1 MKNTADVK
9 ADIQCKILKNKKMD
23 SNYIQTLLTEK
34 TKGFTSL
41 MEIICQVFE
50 RLFGGIN
57 DMQAF
62 KVNAVRGQLSKL
74 QSKGIDFSSVES
86 MAESIEKILQA
97 LTNAM
102 KMVDEYC
109 AEYKSKEARLYM
121 EGLNEDKLQH
131 ILSAKILK
139 FHKQKVDSEKL
150 TPIVYFGGEE
160 DMSIYDIILRM
171 SEDLFNT
178 RCYIH
183 NIFYGLRDGEFPVS
197 AYVNRKV
204 NRQ

>member
-1 MKNTADVK
+1 
-9 ADIQCKILKNKKMD
+9 MD
-23 SNYIQTLLTEK
+23 NNYIQTLLSEK
-34 TKGFTSL
+34 TKGLTSL
-41 MEIICQVFE
+41 IEIVFQVFE
-50 RLFGGIN
+50 RLFVGIN
-57 DMQAF
+57 DVHAF
-62 KVNAVRGQLSKL
+62 KVNTVKGQLSRL
-74 QSKGIDFSSVES
+74 QSKGIDFSSIES
-86 MAESIEKILQA
+86 IAESIEQILLV

-102 KMVDEYC
+102 KMIDEC
-109 AEYKSKEARLYM
+109 CTEYKSKEARLFT

-139 FHKQKVDSEKL
+139 FHEQKVAPEKL

-171 SEDLFNT
+171 SEDIYNT

-197 AYVNRKV
+197 AYVNHK
-204 NRQ
+204 NKQ